1 MESGASWCSGFRG
14 CSSLRTESSKVRG
27 REGAASMTW
36 FNVSGKK
43 LFVNITIIQMKSFI
57 MPLFE
62 SQPLRLLKKNIS
74 ELHYA

>member
-14 CSSLRTESSKVRG
+14 SSSLRTESSKVRG

-43 LFVNITIIQMKSFI
+43 LFKYHHYSDEKF
-57 MPLFE
+57 
-62 SQPLRLLKKNIS
+62 
-74 ELHYA
+74 HYAFI